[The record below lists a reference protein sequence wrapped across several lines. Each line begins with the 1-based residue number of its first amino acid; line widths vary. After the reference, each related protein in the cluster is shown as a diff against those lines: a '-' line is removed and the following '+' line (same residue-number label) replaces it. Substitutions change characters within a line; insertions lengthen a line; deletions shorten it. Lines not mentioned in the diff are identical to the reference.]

1 MLKTF
6 IVGIFLGAA
15 AGGSALY
22 FLPLVDQAREN
33 SIINVT
39 PNDSNSEVFHA
50 NIPTDRIMI
59 GAPGQQTPLPT
70 GLDWPT
76 DDLFAGTRAE
86 LFKIRNAKD
95 AVVGV
100 ASRMSASDENGN
112 LIEWVL
118 HLPARGSAYFL
129 MQPEAMTGGYRS
141 GELRTGTREFSGLV
155 GQVTEHWVAD
165 TTGIE
170 DAPAGRIEL
179 RAGLA
184 YITEEEL

>member
-1 MLKTF
+1 MLKTL
-6 IVGIFLGAA
+6 IVGIFLGVA

-33 SIINVT
+33 SIINVS
-39 PNDSNSEVFHA
+39 PNGSNSEVFHA

-70 GLDWPT
+70 GLDWPA
-76 DDLFAGTRAE
+76 DDLFTGTRAE

-100 ASRMSASDENGN
+100 ASRISASDENGD

-118 HLPARGSAYFL
+118 HLPARGSVYFL
-129 MQPEAMTGGYRS
+129 MHSEVLEDGFRA

-155 GQVTEHWVAD
+155 GLVTEHWVAD

-170 DAPAGRIEL
+170 DAPVGRIEL